1 MYIEEGHFAPGS
13 MLPKIKAALTFVEA
27 KKGRKAIIT
36 SLEKA
41 KEAIAGTA
49 GTVIVN

>member
-1 MYIEEGHFAPGS
+1 VGGFP
-13 MLPKIKAALTFVEA
+13 PKPPPY

-41 KEAIAGTA
+41 DEAIAGKT
-49 GTVIVN
+49 GTVIVNE